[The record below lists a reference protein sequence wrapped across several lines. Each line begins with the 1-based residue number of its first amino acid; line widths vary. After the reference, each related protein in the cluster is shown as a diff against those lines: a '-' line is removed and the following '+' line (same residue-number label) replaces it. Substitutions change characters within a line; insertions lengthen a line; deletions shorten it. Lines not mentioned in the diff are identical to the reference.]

1 MVLIINDRTE
11 KWLFNDDFKM
21 GDAIINIYKRKSAD
35 DEQLKESFI
44 KKLILF
50 WLQVVSHIFLVL
62 NIYSWNG

>member
-21 GDAIINIYKRKSAD
+21 GDTIINIYKRKLAD